1 MNSTLMPIQITCTDL
16 LKLAKQNQ
24 GATLIDV
31 RTQAEWNEDGKP
43 NGKELGLNTHFISYL
58 IDTDNGRVLNQEFE
72 STVDNLHIDKD
83 KIVIVMCKSGM
94 RSAKAAQLLSEKGF
108 KTYNIIN
115 GFVCSEDVEPSC
127 WKTSGLPV
135 L

>member
-1 MNSTLMPIQITCTDL
+1 MNSILMPIQITCTDL
-16 LKLAKQNQ
+16 LNLAKQNQ

-58 IDTDNGRVLNQEFE
+58 IHTDDGRVLNQEFE

-108 KTYNIIN
+108 KTYNVIN

>member
-16 LKLAKQNQ
+16 LNLTKQNQ

-108 KTYNIIN
+108 KTYNVIN

>member
-16 LKLAKQNQ
+16 LNLAKQNQ

-108 KTYNIIN
+108 KTYNVIN

>member
-1 MNSTLMPIQITCTDL
+1 MNSSLMPIQITCTDL
-16 LKLAKQNQ
+16 LNLAKQNQ

-108 KTYNIIN
+108 KTYNVIN

>member
-1 MNSTLMPIQITCTDL
+1 MNSILMPIQITCTDL
-16 LKLAKQNQ
+16 LNLAKQNQ

-108 KTYNIIN
+108 KTYNVIN

>member
-1 MNSTLMPIQITCTDL
+1 MNSILMPIQITCTDL
-16 LKLAKQNQ
+16 LNLAKQNQ

>member
-1 MNSTLMPIQITCTDL
+1 MNSILMPIQITCTDL
-16 LKLAKQNQ
+16 LNLAKQNQ

-58 IDTDNGRVLNQEFE
+58 IDTDDGRVLNQEFE

>member
-1 MNSTLMPIQITCTDL
+1 MPTQITCTDL
-16 LKLAKQNQ
+16 LNLAKQNQ

-108 KTYNIIN
+108 KTYNVIN